1 MKKYYILLGVIVH
14 PVTDEVEIVLSI
26 KSSSLTNL
34 ALLSS
39 AEIVATVLEDSS
51 ITLNNFVPLLN
62 NDSPLIKSK
71 VTSL

>member
-1 MKKYYILLGVIVH
+1 M
-14 PVTDEVEIVLSI
+14 EIVLSI